1 MTPDEALEIL
11 DDFKHDPMTYAF
23 GRIVEVL
30 EWLVTLEKERHES
43 REEREAK
50 QG

>member
-1 MTPDEALEIL
+1 MTPDEALTIL
-11 DDFKHDPMTYAF
+11 RDCQRHWQSLAD
-23 GRIVEVL
+23 RRLVEVL